1 VPQGIDNLH
10 LGAEV
15 ASMWHDQG
23 RKRAPQREK
32 LLLIHLGVMLYPTK
46 SMCAGFE
53 ASQTMA

>member
-1 VPQGIDNLH
+1 
-10 LGAEV
+10 
-15 ASMWHDQG
+15 MWHDQG